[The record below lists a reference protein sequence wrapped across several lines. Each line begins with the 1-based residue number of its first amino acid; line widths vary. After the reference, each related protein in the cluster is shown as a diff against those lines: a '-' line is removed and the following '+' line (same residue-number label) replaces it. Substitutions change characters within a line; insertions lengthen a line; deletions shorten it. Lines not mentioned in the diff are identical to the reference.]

1 MSVLAND
8 PTFADVMLAFGSHSF
23 GSVVGFN
30 RDCRVHHL
38 IVLGYGRW
46 LDKHEL
52 ILADDSTLANGMLG
66 SASHC
71 FALADDNFKRK
82 GYYMKRDLFELGGL
96 NEQDIYRIE
105 KTLKLHEGTI
115 NTEAAPPRA
124 SDNGD
129 FFIKIGF
136 VDHGKKYL

>member
-52 ILADDSTLANGMLG
+52 ILADD
-66 SASHC
+66 
-71 FALADDNFKRK
+71 NFKRK
-82 GYYMKRDLFELGGL
+82 GYYMKKDLFELGGL
-96 NEQDIYRIE
+96 NEHDIYRIE
-105 KTLKLHEGTI
+105 RTLKLHEGTI

-129 FFIKIGF
+129 FYIKIGF
-136 VDHGKKYL
+136 VDHGKKLI